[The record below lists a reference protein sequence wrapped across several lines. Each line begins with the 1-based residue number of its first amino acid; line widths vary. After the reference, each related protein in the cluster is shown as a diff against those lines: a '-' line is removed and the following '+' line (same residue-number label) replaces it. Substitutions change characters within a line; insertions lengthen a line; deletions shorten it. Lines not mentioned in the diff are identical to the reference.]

1 MTGNVDDAYLVPFAF
16 VAVEE
21 VDIML
26 QIFLRQDVAI
36 GGFAF
41 IIFLQHAQDGLCVQ
55 AETVLFLVVVKQP
68 FALKAKNVLHFCF
81 IYLSPFSMRA
91 QLLKV
96 VVPIKMSAMIAGNEV
111 DIASKDMLTQFA
123 WIASA

>member
-1 MTGNVDDAYLVPFAF
+1 MQEKSFRNALHRCHGLF
-16 VAVEE
+16 
-21 VDIML
+21 
-26 QIFLRQDVAI
+26 FLHHIKTQ
-36 GGFAF
+36 
-41 IIFLQHAQDGLCVQ
+41 
-55 AETVLFLVVVKQP
+55 VVKERLIG
-68 FALKAKNVLHFCF
+68 FSERAHLLVLYCSF

-123 WIASA
+123 WKVSA